1 MRIALLVLAGLLILT
16 LVTVLGCEMEPAT
29 PTPMPTLVRMEPVGI
44 PTVTPSLHPEEE
56 PTPTLEESLRTLIQC
71 ERVKANKSMGWGQ
84 GPGVVYSDDP
94 RVTGRIQS
102 GDYVRFLSVPNADG
116 LVRVQ
121 VYPHDYR
128 TVGQTDGKV
137 WIDWGSLELFRL
149 DLDVFTCEN

>member
-16 LVTVLGCEMEPAT
+16 LVTVLGCEMEGT
-29 PTPMPTLVRMEPVGI
+29 PTGA
-44 PTVTPSLHPEEE
+44 PSLQLEEE
-56 PTPTLEESLRTLIQC
+56 PTPTPEESLRTLIQC

-84 GPGVVYSDDP
+84 APGVVYSDDP

-102 GDYVRFLSVPNADG
+102 GDYVSFLSVPNADG